1 MKSALL
7 MIKER
12 SGRHTARTTPTGRS
26 GFAKAVVQHLEV
38 RQRPARKTEQP
49 ETIESRFAT
58 VRHWTDRTKGC
69 LTRDGMLAMIYKRGL
84 CAGCRWRRLCGFES
98 RAKIVDAVKFRDGVE
113 VHNVV
118 RGH

>member
-69 LTRDGMLAMIYKRGL
+69 LTRDGMLAMIYKHGL
-84 CAGCRWRRLCGFES
+84 CAGCRWRRLRGFES

-113 VHNVV
+113 VHNAV